1 MMPAEGSFRALLV
14 DYGGVMTSSM
24 GRVFAKFCLEAG
36 VDPSV
41 FKGLIED
48 AYGGGNPDGA
58 MARLERGEIDLEE
71 FERWMAATL
80 SAGLDEPLDWQG
92 LKNRMN
98 AGMDPDEAMVEAIRQ
113 ARAAGIRTALVSNS
127 WGGGAYQREHFPE
140 LYDQVVISG
149 EVGARKPEPEPE
161 IYLLT
166 AERLGVP
173 AGQCVF
179 VDDLLQ
185 NVEGAQAVGMEG
197 IVHRSA
203 EFTVPRLEA
212 LFRVTL
218 SGRRIAT

>member
-1 MMPAEGSFRALLV
+1 MPAEGSFRALLV

-24 GRVFAKFCLEAG
+24 GRVFAQFCLEAG
-36 VDPSV
+36 VDPARLKS
-41 FKGLIED
+41 LIGN
-48 AYGGGNPDGA
+48 AYGGGDPQDV
-58 MARLERGEIDLEE
+58 MARMERGEIPLNE
-71 FERWMAATL
+71 FERWMAEAL
-80 SAGLDEPLDWQG
+80 SEGLDTPLDWEG

-98 AGMDPDEAMVEAIRQ
+98 AGMDPDEAMMEAVRQ

-127 WGGGAYQREHFPE
+127 WGGGAYRREHFPD

-149 EVGARKPEPEPE
+149 EVGARKPEPL

-166 AERLGVP
+166 ADRLSVAP
-173 AGQCVF
+173 DACVF

-185 NVEGAQAVGMEG
+185 NVEGARAVGMEG

-203 EFTVPRLEA
+203 EFTLPRLEA

-218 SGRRIAT
+218 SERRIAT